1 MSKFDQIK
9 NMWENNSKDVPHPR
23 PKHPTNTIAPSV
35 PANAN
40 ATANKAPTVSIPTTP
55 STVVEDQTQAEP
67 QKPTLHQS

>member
-1 MSKFDQIK
+1 
-9 NMWENNSKDVPHPR
+9 MWENNGKDVPHPR

-40 ATANKAPTVSIPTTP
+40 ANANKAPTVDT
-55 STVVEDQTQAEP
+55 TVVEDQTQAEP